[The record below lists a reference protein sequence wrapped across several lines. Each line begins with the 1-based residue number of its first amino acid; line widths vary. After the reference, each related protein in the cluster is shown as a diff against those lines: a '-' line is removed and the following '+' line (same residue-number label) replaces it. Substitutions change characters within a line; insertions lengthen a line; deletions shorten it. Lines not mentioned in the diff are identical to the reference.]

1 MNKHIFKAFLG
12 VSFWTILS
20 RISGLIRDIFL
31 AWSIGASFLADAFFV
46 AFRLPNL
53 FRRLTAEGALVQSF
67 LPKFTKHKEKK
78 GNIEALKLASEIQ
91 SIITL
96 FFLVFILIA
105 ELFMAFFIY
114 GLAPGFS
121 KNPQQLELAVKFS
134 KITILYLPLVSLVA
148 FWGSIAQSSGK
159 FFPHAI
165 SPIILNLCFIAWSV
179 LIVAQ
184 FLSPKQI
191 VYIVPIS
198 GLIQIFFVGFWLHKM
213 KMLPKIIIPKFSK
226 EANYVWKKFV
236 PAALGAG
243 VLQINLLVDTVL
255 ASFLKSGSISYLY
268 YSDRIAQLPLGIIA
282 ISLSTVLLPNF
293 SKAEANNDINYIK
306 SETIQSIKFVSM
318 FSIPSFIGIFLLSEI
333 IIEVLFGRGGL
344 NSLDITSIS
353 DALKA
358 YSIGIPAFLLI
369 KVLQTSFFSSG
380 DTLTP
385 FKISLITVLI
395 NIILSV
401 ILMKFYS
408 HVGIALASSISAF
421 FTVFTLSLILIRR
434 KRLST
439 VFLKN
444 IFQLLFLAIP
454 FIFIM
459 YVSISFT
466 QSLNILISLILL
478 VLSGLVVWVFL
489 LYCFR
494 LITTKSILNLINKNS
509 LKEK

>member
-1 MNKHIFKAFLG
+1 MNRHIFKAFLG
-12 VSFWTILS
+12 VSFWTIIS
-20 RISGLIRDIFL
+20 RISGLIRDILL

-67 LPKFTKHKEKK
+67 LPKFTNHKEKK

-91 SIITL
+91 SIIIL
-96 FFLVFILIA
+96 FFLIFIFIA

-121 KNPQQLELAVKFS
+121 KNPEQFELAVNFS
-134 KITILYLPLVSLVA
+134 KITILYLPIVSLVA

-165 SPIILNLCFIAWSV
+165 SPIILNLCFIVWSL
-179 LIVAQ
+179 LI
-184 FLSPKQI
+184 LSEIISPKQI
-191 VYIVPIS
+191 AYIVPIA
-198 GLIQIFFVGFWLHKM
+198 GLIQIFFVGFWLNKM
-213 KMLPKIIIPKFSK
+213 KMLPKIIFPKFSK
-226 EANYVWKKFV
+226 EANYVWKKFI

-255 ASFLKSGSISYLY
+255 ASFLQSGSVSYLY

-282 ISLSTVLLPNF
+282 ISLSTVLLPDF

-306 SETIQSIKFVSM
+306 SETINSIKFVSM
-318 FSIPSFIGIFLLSEI
+318 FSIPSLIGIYLLSGI
-333 IIEVLFGRGGL
+333 IIEALFGGG
-344 NSLDITSIS
+344 SLTVVDITSIS
-353 DALKA
+353 NALKA
-358 YSIGIPAFLLI
+358 YAIGIPAFLLI
-369 KVLQTSFFSSG
+369 KVLQPSFFSSG

-395 NIILSV
+395 NIFLSI
-401 ILMKFYS
+401 ILMNFYS

-421 FTVFTLSLILIRR
+421 FTVFSLALILIKR
-434 KRLST
+434 KRLSLI
-439 VFLKN
+439 FLTN
-444 IFQLLFLAIP
+444 IFKLLILAVPFILIMYLAI
-454 FIFIM
+454 I
-459 YVSISFT
+459 FT
-466 QSLNILISLILL
+466 QSLNIFLSLILL

-489 LYCFR
+489 LYCFG
-494 LITTKSILNLINKNS
+494 LISKKSILNLIK
-509 LKEK
+509 